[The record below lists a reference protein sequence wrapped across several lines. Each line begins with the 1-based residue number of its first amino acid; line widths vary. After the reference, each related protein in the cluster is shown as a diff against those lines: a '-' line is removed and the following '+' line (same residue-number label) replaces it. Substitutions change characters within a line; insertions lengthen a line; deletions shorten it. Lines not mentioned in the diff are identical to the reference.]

1 MWCFFSLASGHKWCA
16 KFEARHFHYPQWNVP
31 CRGLPFLV
39 GCQCKSAYLLSRKI
53 GPMPTHF
60 RFFVGQCPRIELASI
75 AHIHERV
82 FTTSTG
88 ATTALKL
95 FASNIRNGMP
105 PIIAMCHTC
114 STKIPRH
121 ARQAGQVHTGQA
133 RHAQASRPDQ
143 QDKCTR
149 RTSTTRARELGLR
162 SYTWPFPHTFG
173 PNALDSTLCLVA
185 SSLAEALFRWARFR
199 SSGYGQC
206 SQGSCPMR
214 PARGPRRLPHDIGT
228 MRRGQPSSA

>member
-1 MWCFFSLASGHKWCA
+1 MASGHRWCP

-88 ATTALKL
+88 ATESSFCTTALKL

-133 RHAQASRPDQ
+133 RHAQASRPAGQ
-143 QDKCTR
+143 AHTKDKRDAHTWPWSR
-149 RTSTTRARELGLR
+149 KARGHRARKAKNQRGEGSEPERKTTKEPHKTSRTS
-162 SYTWPFPHTFG
+162 
-173 PNALDSTLCLVA
+173 
-185 SSLAEALFRWARFR
+185 
-199 SSGYGQC
+199 
-206 SQGSCPMR
+206 
-214 PARGPRRLPHDIGT
+214 GT
-228 MRRGQPSSA
+228 S